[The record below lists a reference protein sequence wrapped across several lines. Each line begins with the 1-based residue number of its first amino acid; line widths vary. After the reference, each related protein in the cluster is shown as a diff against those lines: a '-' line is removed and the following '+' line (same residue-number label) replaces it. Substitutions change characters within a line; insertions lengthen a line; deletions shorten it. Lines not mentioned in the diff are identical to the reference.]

1 MAVLLPVAA
10 LREAAAQFDI
20 LGDFLEASLYGNGHI
35 NDTYAVLFD
44 QGGTRVRYIFQRL
57 NDRIFREPIRLM
69 ENVIHVTNHLR
80 AKLEAR
86 GIMDTSRRVL
96 TLVPSREG
104 LGYHVNGEG
113 RVWRCYLFVEDAKSY
128 DIIETPAQAF
138 HAAKAFGTFQCDL
151 MDYEGPRLF
160 ETIPRFHDT
169 RSRFETLQRAI
180 TKDPCNR
187 AIQVKAEIAFAQTH
201 ESLADSLLR
210 LKESG
215 EVPER
220 ITHNDTKLNNVLLDN
235 TTGEGMCVLDLDT
248 VMPGLSLYDFG
259 DMVRTATNPVA
270 EDEPDASRVQV
281 QVPMF
286 KAIAK
291 GYLEGTAGTLL
302 PAERERLVL
311 AGKLLTYECGLR
323 FLTDFLEGDHYF
335 AVRREGQN
343 LDRCRTQ
350 FALVQSLAEH
360 EDLLMTFV
368 HSLRGD

>member
-1 MAVLLPVAA
+1 MTARLPLAALKDVAA
-10 LREAAAQFDI
+10 GFDL
-20 LGDFLEASLYGNGHI
+20 LGDFLEASPYGNGHI
-35 NDTYAVLFD
+35 NDTFAVLFD

-69 ENVIHVTNHLR
+69 ENVVHVTEHLR

-86 GIMDTSRRVL
+86 GIADASRRVL

-104 LGYHVNGEG
+104 LPYLVDREG
-113 RVWRCYLFVEDAKSY
+113 RIWRCYLFVEDARSY

-138 HAAKAFGTFQCDL
+138 QAAKAFGAFQRDL
-151 MDYEGPRLF
+151 MDYAGPRLY

-169 RSRFETLQRAI
+169 RNRFENLQRAI
-180 TKDPCNR
+180 ASDPCNR
-187 AIQVKAEIAFAQTH
+187 AIEVKAEIAFTQAH
-201 ESLADSLLR
+201 EALADSLLR
-210 LKESG
+210 LKDSG
-215 EVPER
+215 SVPER
-220 ITHNDTKLNNVLLDN
+220 ITHNDTKLNNILLDD

-311 AGKLLTYECGLR
+311 AGKLLTFECGLR

-335 AVRREGQN
+335 AVRREGHN

-360 EDLLMTFV
+360 EDQLMAFIHTLA
-368 HSLRGD
+368 SA